1 MGGRRRVRV
10 AEARVNLVGPIRSGR
25 SGRAVWSGCLVRF
38 GLVLGRSRWAV
49 GLQHTRPTGEV
60 RRSTR
65 RGGSVAST
73 QRMTRGGIAAL
84 ALLVMLGLL
93 SVAWQIVS
101 AERDRA
107 ESIASLGELRSLTS
121 TYVEHVLL
129 ERAGLPADP
138 DGIAAELN
146 RVIDAF
152 LEGGDVTLAGA
163 ADNVRIVNAASSPII
178 VSWLNR
184 QQGLVDELLLLGGQ
198 IRGTE
203 PDTLAWPMEIGAV
216 RSVATEL
223 RGVIADTASQM
234 SSDSKRA
241 NDLQLL
247 ALLITASLGFGG
259 GVWAVSSARRGGA
272 AGASHRFEALVKRS
286 SDWVLVVD
294 DADRITYSTPA
305 GQSLF
310 GDEFGSLVGIQVS
323 ELVRGDARSLAALV
337 DALASCRAGDPAAI
351 ANIEILAGG
360 GVRRLA
366 LRLTDLRDVA
376 GVAGVV
382 ANTRDVTEEAELT
395 DELARLAY
403 EDELTGLSNRAML
416 VDHIAHALAR
426 AAEVGIGPSLIYVD
440 LDDFKIVNDAYGH
453 PYGDELLKQVA
464 QRLTAETGSED
475 VVARLAGDEFAV
487 LVNPAASVEQVFLL
501 ADRIAEAIGQPVVL
515 STGPVV
521 DVTTSMGIRAW
532 KPGDVSPEVFL
543 RDADVAM
550 YVAKAEG
557 KGKRRVFSTA
567 MHDAV
572 VERHQLAQDL
582 RAAIAEDQLWVA
594 LQPQVA
600 VEDGRIVGVEV
611 LARWEHPTDGL
622 ISPARFVPLAEDT
635 GLIVDIGRWVLREG
649 VNTVAALD
657 EVPGLEHVRVS
668 VNVSSRQ
675 LAVDSF
681 VPEIA
686 ALLAQSGINPARL
699 ILEITESALQADPD
713 RCIAQLVELRAMGL
727 AISIDDFGTG
737 ASSLSRLAGFPLDE
751 LKIDRAFIVDAAGGD
766 PRGLAM
772 LRTIAALGRELGL
785 EVVAEGVETL
795 EQLACVRGSGA
806 HLVQGFLYSRPL
818 PFAEL
823 AQRWGGG
830 VAAAGWSGRF
840 ELS

>member
-1 MGGRRRVRV
+1 
-10 AEARVNLVGPIRSGR
+10 
-25 SGRAVWSGCLVRF
+25 
-38 GLVLGRSRWAV
+38 
-49 GLQHTRPTGEV
+49 
-60 RRSTR
+60 
-65 RGGSVAST
+65 VAST

-152 LEGGDVTLAGA
+152 LGGGDVTLAGA

-184 QQGLVDELLLLGGQ
+184 QQGLVEELLLLGGQ
-198 IRGTE
+198 IRSTD
-203 PDTLAWPMEIGAV
+203 PNTPAWSMEIGAV

-234 SSDSKRA
+234 SSDSQRA

-272 AGASHRFEALVKRS
+272 AGASHRYEALVKRS

-305 GQSLF
+305 GQALF
-310 GDEFGSLVGIQVS
+310 GDEFGSLVGIQLS

-337 DALASCRAGDPAAI
+337 DALASCRAGDSAAI